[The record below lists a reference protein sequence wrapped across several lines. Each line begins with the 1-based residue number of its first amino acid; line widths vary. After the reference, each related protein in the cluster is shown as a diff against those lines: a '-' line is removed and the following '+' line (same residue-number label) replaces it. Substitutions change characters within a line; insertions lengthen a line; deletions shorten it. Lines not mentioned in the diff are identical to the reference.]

1 MTQDVTAQPVA
12 VSPQWR
18 TASTL
23 TDLGRLNADW
33 LQGRLQGEHPNGPDE
48 VADQIRP
55 LVPTLA
61 AANTAGFVT
70 LAASIRPGKVR
81 AHDGER
87 WEQLATVTGLIA
99 RDSDELLHRIAT
111 EAWRAG
117 IQVFVHHP
125 AAATDSWPIAV
136 TTYDGE
142 PVEFAGHR
150 IGMFE
155 MEALWEEGTQQAAV
169 TSTTA
174 AIQVTLIDPEIGRD
188 HRLWLVLDAV
198 CGRTST

>member
-1 MTQDVTAQPVA
+1 MTQDVTAEPLA
-12 VSPQWR
+12 VSPKWR

-23 TDLGRLNADW
+23 ADVGRLNAAW
-33 LQGRLQGEHPNGPDE
+33 LQGRIQGEHPNGPDE

-55 LVPTLA
+55 FVPTLA
-61 AANTAGFVT
+61 AANTAGIVT
-70 LAASIRPGKVR
+70 LAGSIRPGRVR
-81 AHDGER
+81 TSEGER

-99 RDSDELLHRIAT
+99 RDNDALLHRIAA

-125 AAATDSWPIAV
+125 AGADSWPIAV
-136 TTYDGE
+136 TKRNGE

-150 IGMFE
+150 IGTCE
-155 MEALWEEGTQQAAV
+155 MEALWEEGTQQKAV
-169 TSTTA
+169 TSATE

-188 HRLWLVLDAV
+188 HALWRVLDAV
-198 CGRTST
+198 CGRTSL